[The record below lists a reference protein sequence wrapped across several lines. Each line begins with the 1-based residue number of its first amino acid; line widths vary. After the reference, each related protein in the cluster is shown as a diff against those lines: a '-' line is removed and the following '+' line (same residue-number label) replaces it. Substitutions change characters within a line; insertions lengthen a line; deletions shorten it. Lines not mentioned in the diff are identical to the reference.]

1 LVSGSVLQ
9 ELAGPLE
16 AAVAAVGG
24 NGEPVRLDRPVD
36 VAHGDYASPVAL
48 SLAKPLRSPPRQIAE
63 RIVEGIDSPW
73 ISSAEIAG
81 PGFINLR
88 LQPGWYGHVVERVL
102 EEGGRFG
109 AGATAAP
116 RAIQVEYVSANP
128 VGPLTV
134 GSARNAAY
142 GDSLARLFEFAGH
155 SVSREYYFNDAG
167 RQVELFG
174 ASLRARALGE
184 EVPDDGYQGEY
195 IGELAARLGLP
206 QDAPVEEWTRAGTEA
221 MMAEIRTTLD
231 RFRAS
236 FDTWF
241 LERSL
246 YEDGSVDRAIER
258 LREGGYTYEED
269 GALWIRSSQ
278 LGDDKDRVV
287 VRSNGRPAYI
297 AGDLAYIV
305 SKLERGID
313 VAVYVLGA
321 DHHGYVGRLKASARA
336 LGYDPDRI
344 DVQIYQLVNLKG
356 GKMSKRAGHLV
367 TLDDLIDAVG
377 VDAARFVLVQRSH
390 DQTIELDLDLLV
402 QQNAENPVYYC
413 QYAHARIAAIL
424 RNADRSA
431 SDARPAASWEPEPP
445 EAELVKS
452 LAGFPD
458 LVAQAADLRGPHR
471 VVSFAQDTAKE
482 FHQFYN
488 QCRVIGAP
496 EDVQRSRLALCRATK
511 QVLATALGLV
521 GVEAPEQM

>member
-1 LVSGSVLQ
+1 MSGSVLQ
-9 ELAGPLE
+9 ELAAPLE

-24 NGEPVRLDRPVD
+24 DGEPLRLDRPAD
-36 VAHGDYASPVAL
+36 VAHGDYASAVAL
-48 SLAKPLRSPPRQIAE
+48 SLAKPLKSPPRQIAE

-73 ISSAEIAG
+73 ISAAEIAG

-88 LQPGWYGHVVERVL
+88 LQPRWYAHVVERVL
-102 EEGGRFG
+102 ADGDRYG

-116 RAIQVEYVSANP
+116 RTIQVEYVSANP

-142 GDSLARLFEFAGH
+142 GDSLARLFAFAGH
-155 SVSREYYFNDAG
+155 TVSREYYFNDAG

-174 ASLRARALGE
+174 ASLRARARGE
-184 EVPDDGYQGEY
+184 DLPDDGYQGDY
-195 IGELAARLGLP
+195 VAELAPRLGVP
-206 QDAPVEEWTRAGTEA
+206 DDASVDEWTRAGTAA
-221 MMAEIRTTLD
+221 MIADIRATLE

-236 FDTWF
+236 FDRWF

-258 LREGGYTYEED
+258 LREGGHTYEQD
-269 GALWIRSSQ
+269 GALWIRSSE

-321 DHHGYVGRLKASARA
+321 DHHGYVGRLKAAARA

-344 DVQIYQLVNLKG
+344 DVQIYQLVHLKG
-356 GKMSKRAGHLV
+356 GKMSKRAGRLV

-424 RNADRSA
+424 RNAG
-431 SDARPAASWEPEPP
+431 PAAADATPASSWQPEPA
-445 EAELVKS
+445 EADLVKS

-471 VVSFAQDTAKE
+471 VVTFAQDTAKE

-488 QCRVIGAP
+488 QCRVIGEAK
-496 EDVQRSRLALCRATK
+496 DVERSRLALCRATK

-521 GVEAPEQM
+521 GVHAPEQM